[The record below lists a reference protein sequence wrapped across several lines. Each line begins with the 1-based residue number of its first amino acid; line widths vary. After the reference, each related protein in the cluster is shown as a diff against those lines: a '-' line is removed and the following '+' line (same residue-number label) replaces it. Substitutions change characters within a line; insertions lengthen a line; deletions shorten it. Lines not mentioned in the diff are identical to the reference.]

1 MKMVT
6 TKAKKTSNGQ
16 QKKPNKDAESKSA
29 KLKDWQKVKI
39 KGHVIS
45 DEFSG
50 YDGLIGLEVLKEYDP
65 ALVKS
70 TEKKHGLIDTRRNE
84 RSRER
89 KGRKQKKG
97 KESESSSDESESD
110 DEDKEAASGAKAIS
124 AKKARMAERHA
135 LRLQKQRE
143 KREKRKE
150 QRKQKGKNPK
160 TAVQASKSKYTAND
174 GYELDRF
181 ALLRP
186 PPPESDEPEASSD
199 EEQVPELVEA
209 ASHDVDMTKWH
220 GLGVPAP
227 IMRSL
232 SEQGFQEPTQI
243 QAMTLPAAIHGKKD
257 ILGAAETGSGKT
269 LAFGIPIISGI
280 LELKQRNDGS
290 SIRRA
295 PNVAGKVDGQPEAPA
310 VRDNHELTPPP
321 EELEYVSGASDEESD
336 ADEAQQG
343 KQPRH
348 TPLYALVLTPTRE
361 LAVQV
366 KNHLVAAAKYTDIR
380 VAAIFGG
387 LSVAKQE
394 RVLRQCPEIVVAT
407 PGRLWELYMQG
418 NQHLKKIDN
427 VNFLCI
433 DETDRMVE
441 KGHFEELR
449 SLLKVLNAD
458 EERKQLRQNFVF
470 SATLTL
476 VHDLPEHMRSESNP
490 KNYHYIN

>member
-1 MKMVT
+1 MVT
-6 TKAKKTSNGQ
+6 TKVKKAPSGQ
-16 QKKPNKDAESKSA
+16 IKKPNKDRESTKA
-29 KLKDWQKVKI
+29 KHKDWQKVKI

-50 YDGLIGLEVLKEYDP
+50 YEGLIGLEVLKEYDP

-70 TEKKHGLIDTRRNE
+70 TQKQTVLDTRRSE
-84 RSRER
+84 
-89 KGRKQKKG
+89 KG
-97 KESESSSDESESD
+97 KRQKRKNVSESSSDESESE
-110 DEDKEAASGAKAIS
+110 DEEDAPDAKAKS
-124 AKKARMAERHA
+124 SKKARMEERRA

-150 QRKQKGKNPK
+150 QRKQKGK
-160 TAVQASKSKYTAND
+160 SKSEPQSSQSQYTAND
-174 GYELDRF
+174 GYEPDRF

-186 PPPESDEPEASSD
+186 PPPDSDEPEASSND
-199 EEQVPELVEA
+199 EEVPELVE
-209 ASHDVDMTKWH
+209 SELDMTKWH
-220 GLGVPAP
+220 GLGVPGP

-232 SEQGFQEPTQI
+232 AEQGFQEPTQI
-243 QAMTLPAAIHGKKD
+243 QSMTLPAAIHGKKD

-269 LAFGIPIISGI
+269 LAFGIPILSGI

-290 SIRRA
+290 SIRKA
-295 PNVAGKVDGQPEAPA
+295 PKAANKDDQQPAEEPA
-310 VRDNHELTPPP
+310 VKDNHELTPPP

-336 ADEAQQG
+336 PDEPRQG
-343 KQPRH
+343 KQPKH
-348 TPLYALVLTPTRE
+348 LPLYALVLTPTRE

-427 VNFLCI
+427 VSFLCI

-476 VHDLPEHMRSESNP
+476 VHDLPEHMQSEL
-490 KNYHYIN
+490 ITILLLTFCILI